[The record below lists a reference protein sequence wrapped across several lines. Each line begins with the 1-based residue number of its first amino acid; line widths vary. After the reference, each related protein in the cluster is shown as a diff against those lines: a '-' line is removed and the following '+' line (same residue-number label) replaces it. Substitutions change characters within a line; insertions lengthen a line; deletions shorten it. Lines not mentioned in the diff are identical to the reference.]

1 MTTVS
6 HQSGPS
12 QKTGKVQAGTVLGRY
27 RGGGGA
33 KGVKQMWRHLAILK
47 ESCHQEFM
55 QTMATKEGKQDTKCK
70 ADNTSNQGA
79 RLGFAGPKQ
88 EDGGGTKCLC

>member
-33 KGVKQMWRHLAILK
+33 KGVKQMWRHLTILK
-47 ESCHQEFM
+47 ESCHQGFM
-55 QTMATKEGKQDTKCK
+55 QTIATKEGKQDTK
-70 ADNTSNQGA
+70 ARQTVFPIREQGSDLQDLSRRMA
-79 RLGFAGPKQ
+79 
-88 EDGGGTKCLC
+88 EV